1 MTMRNNKGEHFD
13 TKELEILDNVRNDLI
28 TKYYRKGISIDDLST
43 MFKLRR
49 KSISKTLDKFLKA
62 S

>member
-1 MTMRNNKGEHFD
+1 MRNNKGEHFD